1 MIHVPHILH
10 SYIPYTSDI
19 YTVFVSRLL
28 LKILIEPSRKPSFY
42 FDPTLIWVTPC
53 TEKKTTH
60 LPCGWGSGAL
70 RRRTPSTSLFPL
82 PPQFFFFF
90 CYFPL
95 PRFPRSPEAAPR
107 GADFALLALAPL
119 SPPPKPSGERGAEAP
134 TAPDGSRRCTE
145 TLPALLAND
154 RRLKSH

>member
-53 TEKKTTH
+53 TEKKKNNTSSVRMGVRCFKTTYPIH
-60 LPCGWGSGAL
+60 IPI
-70 RRRTPSTSLFPL
+70 
-82 PPQFFFFF
+82 PPPPPNFFFFF
-90 CYFPL
+90 
-95 PRFPRSPEAAPR
+95 
-107 GADFALLALAPL
+107 LLF
-119 SPPPKPSGERGAEAP
+119 SPPPLPTKPRSSPKRCGFRSPRPRPALAASEAERGAGSRG
-134 TAPDGSRRCTE
+134 PDGPRR
-145 TLPALLAND
+145 LPALHGNPTCAAG
-154 RRLKSH
+154 K

>member
-53 TEKKTTH
+53 TEKKKTH

-70 RRRTPSTSLFPL
+70 RRRTPSTSPFPL
-82 PPQFFFFF
+82 PPPFF
-90 CYFPL
+90 
-95 PRFPRSPEAAPR
+95 
-107 GADFALLALAPL
+107 LLF
-119 SPPPKPSGERGAEAP
+119 SPPPLPTKPRSSPKRCGFRSPRPRPALAASEAERGAGSRG
-134 TAPDGSRRCTE
+134 PDGPRR
-145 TLPALLAND
+145 LPALHGNPTCAAG
-154 RRLKSH
+154 K